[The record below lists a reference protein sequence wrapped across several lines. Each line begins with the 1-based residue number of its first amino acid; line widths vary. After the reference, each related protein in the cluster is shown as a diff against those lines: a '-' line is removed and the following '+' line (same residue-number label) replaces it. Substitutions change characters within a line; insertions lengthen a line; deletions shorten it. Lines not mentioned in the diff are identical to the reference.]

1 MMGGVSIEPSAER
14 DAQVSPPG
22 AVTLP
27 AEPSDPR
34 PRAYGAGRALVLV
47 YGILALAAT
56 GRSVYQLLTK
66 ADEAPLAYSLSLVAA
81 LVYLVATIA
90 LAHNGV
96 RMRRVAW
103 TAVLV
108 ELVGVVTV
116 GIWSYVRPEDF
127 PEATVWSH
135 LGQGYG
141 YVPLV
146 LPLLGIAWL
155 LRSDPAR
162 IARQ

>member
-1 MMGGVSIEPSAER
+1 MSTQHHHEPG
-14 DAQVSPPG
+14 D
-22 AVTLP
+22 
-27 AEPSDPR
+27 DR
-34 PRAYGAGRALVLV
+34 PRAYGAGRALVAV

-56 GRSVYQLLTK
+56 ARSAYQLLTK
-66 ADEAPLAYSLSLVAA
+66 AAEAPLAYGLSAFAA
-81 LVYLVATIA
+81 LVYVVATVA

-103 TAVLV
+103 VAVAV
-108 ELVGVVTV
+108 ELVGVLAV
-116 GIWSYVRPEDF
+116 GTWSFVHPQDF

-135 LGQGYG
+135 FGQGYG

-146 LPLLGIAWL
+146 LPFLGLAWL
-155 LRSDPAR
+155 RRSDPAR

>member
-1 MMGGVSIEPSAER
+1 MSTEPP
-14 DAQVSPPG
+14 D
-22 AVTLP
+22 AVTPPHPEP
-27 AEPSDPR
+27 ADPR

-56 GRSVYQLLTK
+56 ARSVYQLLTK
-66 ADEAPLAYSLSLVAA
+66 PEEAPLAYWLSLVAA
-81 LVYLVATIA
+81 VIYVVATIA

-96 RMRRVAW
+96 RMRRIAW
-103 TAVLV
+103 AAVLV
-108 ELVGVVTV
+108 ELVGVLTV
-116 GIWSYVRPEDF
+116 GLWSFLRPEDF

-146 LPLLGIAWL
+146 LPFLGIAWL
-155 LRSDPAR
+155 MRSDPAR